1 MADLHYSHYQQL
13 QEDPSFRQIWGKKMN
28 KRKKYNRITI
38 FTVHSLCAKH
48 HAKSVL
54 THKKFLAGTED
65 TVKKEVQVSG
75 VYILAG
81 EDRH

>member
-1 MADLHYSHYQQL
+1 
-13 QEDPSFRQIWGKKMN
+13 MN

-65 TVKKEVQVSG
+65 TVLKKEVQVSG